1 MKNKFIVLLS
11 LSLFLLISACSK
23 KELDLSDPVSPTIS
37 SINTESG
44 IFPFALGMWG
54 KIGGGDYIVAA
65 NYHSIMG
72 DECFIP
78 WGNYGWRWGSQVYK
92 ITLPDGTVIDNP
104 IGPEQKIQLQGTNS
118 REAASLNAFYY
129 EWQAMYYTI
138 AECNILLADS
148 KEPSFTFSG
157 DADTKQKVLQAF
169 GYWWRGWAY
178 SRIGSMYIAGLVN
191 NFSGSSSF
199 VENNF
204 VSNAD
209 IIKEANANLDSA
221 ATVLASISLNDTY
234 TQMMDGSSNISIV
247 PSFCNQNG
255 LMTPDNWKRLCW
267 SMKARNLLVNTK
279 TKDANDGF
287 WNQVASLASQG
298 LQEGDVSFTLGYTS
312 DATNDISGG
321 FWNSNLM
328 LSDAFGWLFPS
339 ERLLQEYQPGD
350 QRKERNFA
358 IYDGGINIMNPRGRG
373 IQYGTTWYSIDAENG
388 GEYSSADFS
397 VNVAQYLAPSYE
409 ENELMLAEAKIN
421 TGSIDEGLAHVDN
434 ARAAQ
439 SAGLDPVSGAGL
451 SADEAKEQV
460 RSERRVGLFL
470 RGLSFYDARRWNVIA
485 SVSQGGGRANANVL
499 VPDGYGDFEPLADP
513 AVLPCFM
520 EYNYMDYWDVP
531 LNELD
536 FNKPSATSVPV
547 KQ

>member
-23 KELDLSDPVSPTIS
+23 KDLNLSDPVSPTTS

-54 KIGGGDYIVAA
+54 KFAGPDYIVAA

-72 DECFIP
+72 DECFVP

-92 ITLPDGTVIDNP
+92 ITLPDGTVVDNP
-104 IGPEQKIQLQGTNS
+104 IGPAQKTQLQSTNS
-118 REAASLNAFYY
+118 REAGDLNAFKY
-129 EWQAMYYTI
+129 EWQSMYYTI
-138 AECNILLADS
+138 AEANLLIEFA
-148 KEPSFTFSG
+148 KNPSFTFSG

-169 GYWWRGWAY
+169 GYFWRGWAY
-178 SRIGSMYIAGLVN
+178 SRVGSIYIAGLIN
-191 NFSGSSSF
+191 NFSGASNF
-199 VENNF
+199 VSPDY

-209 IIKEANANLDSA
+209 VIKEANANLDSA
-221 ATVLASISLNDTY
+221 ATLLSSISLNDTY
-234 TQMMDGSSNISIV
+234 TQMLDGTSSMSIV
-247 PSFCNQNG
+247 PSFSNTKG
-255 LMTPDNWKRLCW
+255 LMTPDNWKRLCY

-279 TKDANDGF
+279 TKNANGAF
-287 WNQVASLASQG
+287 WSEVASIAAQG
-298 LQEGDVSFTLGYTS
+298 LQEGDVSFTVGYTS
-312 DATNDISGG
+312 DFTNDIAGG
-321 FWNSNLM
+321 FWSSTLM
-328 LSDAFGWLFPS
+328 LSDAFGWLFGT
-339 ERLLQEYQPGD
+339 ERLLQDYQEGD
-350 QRKERNFA
+350 ARKARNWDT
-358 IYDGGINIMNPRGRG
+358 YPGGINLMNPRSRG
-373 IQYGTTWYSIDAENG
+373 IQYGSTFYAIAAEYGGDYTSDDA
-388 GEYSSADFS
+388 S
-397 VNVAQYLAPSYE
+397 VNVQQYLTPSYE

-421 TGSIDEGLAHVDN
+421 LGNIDEGLAHVDN

-470 RGLSFYDARRWNVIA
+470 RGVSFYDARRWNVTA
-485 SVSQGGGRANANVL
+485 PVSEGGGRADAMVL
-499 VPDGYGDFEPLADP
+499 VPNGFGNPALEEP